1 MLNKQPSDNLY
12 MVHWHKEENM
22 KSEVSV
28 NQRGSAKVIA
38 KVGVLSAVA
47 TILMLFDFPLWF
59 APNFYQ
65 LDFSEVPVLLG
76 AFALGPAAGVA
87 IELVKILINFVL
99 NGTDTGGIGEL
110 ANFIVGCSFIIPAG
124 LIYNRNKSY
133 KTAIIGLLAGTLALA
148 VAGAFMNYYLL
159 LPVYS
164 KVYGAP
170 IQVFID
176 MGNVL
181 NPAITDLKSFVMYAV
196 VPFNLFKGIVVSSIV
211 LLIYKRISP
220 ILHR

>member
-1 MLNKQPSDNLY
+1 
-12 MVHWHKEENM
+12 MVHGTRRKIM
-22 KSEVSV
+22 KSEISV

-47 TILMLFDFPLWF
+47 TVLMLFDFPLWF

-76 AFALGPAAGVA
+76 AFALGPAAGAA

-99 NGTDTGGIGEL
+99 NGTDTGGVGEL
-110 ANFIVGCSFIIPAG
+110 ANFIIGCSLVIPAG
-124 LIYNRNKSY
+124 FIYKHNKSY
-133 KTAIIGLLAGTLALA
+133 KTAIIGFIAGTLAMA
-148 VAGAFMNYYLL
+148 IAGAFMNYYLL

-170 IQVFID
+170 VQAFIE
-176 MGNVL
+176 MGKAL
-181 NPAITDLKSFVMYAV
+181 NPAITDLKTFVLYAV
-196 VPFNLFKGIVVSSIV
+196 VPFNVFKGIVVSATV

-220 ILHR
+220 ILHK

>member
-1 MLNKQPSDNLY
+1 
-12 MVHWHKEENM
+12 MVHGTRRKIM
-22 KSEVSV
+22 KSEISV

-47 TILMLFDFPLWF
+47 TVLMLFDFPLWF

-76 AFALGPAAGVA
+76 AFALGPAAGAA

-99 NGTDTGGIGEL
+99 NGTDTGGVGEL
-110 ANFIVGCSFIIPAG
+110 ANFIIGCSLVIPAG
-124 LIYNRNKSY
+124 FIYKHNKSY
-133 KTAIIGLLAGTLALA
+133 KTAIIGFIAGTLAMA
-148 VAGAFMNYYLL
+148 IAGAFMNYYLL

-170 IQVFID
+170 VQAFIE
-176 MGNVL
+176 MGKAI
-181 NPAITDLKSFVMYAV
+181 NPAITDLKTFVLYAV
-196 VPFNLFKGIVVSSIV
+196 VPFNVFKGIVVSAAV

-220 ILHR
+220 ILHK

>member
-1 MLNKQPSDNLY
+1 
-12 MVHWHKEENM
+12 M
-22 KSEVSV
+22 KSEISV

-47 TILMLFDFPLWF
+47 TVLMLFDFPLWF

-76 AFALGPAAGVA
+76 AFALGPAAGAA

-99 NGTDTGGIGEL
+99 NGTDTGGVGEL
-110 ANFIVGCSFIIPAG
+110 ANFIIGCSLVIPAG
-124 LIYNRNKSY
+124 FIYKHNKSY
-133 KTAIIGLLAGTLALA
+133 KTAIIGFIAGTLAMA

-170 IQVFID
+170 VQAFID
-176 MGNVL
+176 MGKAL
-181 NPAITDLKSFVMYAV
+181 NPAITDLKTFVLYAV
-196 VPFNLFKGIVVSSIV
+196 VPFNVFKGIVVSAAV

-220 ILHR
+220 ILHK

>member
-1 MLNKQPSDNLY
+1 
-12 MVHWHKEENM
+12 M

-28 NQRGSAKVIA
+28 KQRGSAKVIA
-38 KVGVLSAVA
+38 KVGVLSAIA
-47 TILMLFDFPLWF
+47 TVLMLFDFPLWF

-76 AFALGPAAGVA
+76 TFALGPAAGVA
-87 IELVKILINFVL
+87 IEFVKILINFVL

-110 ANFIVGCSFIIPAG
+110 ANFIVGCAFLIPAG
-124 LIYNRNKSY
+124 LIYSRNKTY
-133 KTAIIGLLAGTLALA
+133 KTAILGFLAGTVALALA
-148 VAGAFMNYYLL
+148 GSLMNYYLL

-170 IQVFID
+170 IQAFID
-176 MGNVL
+176 MGNLL
-181 NPAITDLKSFVMYAV
+181 NPAITDLKTFVMYAV
-196 VPFNLFKGIVVSSIV
+196 VPFNIFKGIVISSIV

-220 ILHR
+220 ILHK